1 VIELVTPVAFL
12 QVWAIRTHALR
23 KVFLSIKGIYYE
35 CEVPSGESGSTVP
48 VRWLEPYEFTQHVP
62 SDVDFR
68 ILLTFLDLYRTL
80 TSFVLYKLYTDEN
93 LVYPPPM
100 DVQLDQRGEGVGKF
114 KLVERE
120 ADEDR
125 DGEQPKTAD
134 GKRITKK
141 DVKRGIKSVQRA
153 GEAVDEDE
161 DEEMAD
167 ATEEA
172 VEEEFVHHPGKNEDG
187 ADAASGPL
195 PTYTSLLVSSSN
207 SENTTPAFQIF
218 SPYTFYLSRETSSR
232 TWEFIIRA
240 FGGKV
245 VTHLE
250 PTTDATQSNSL
261 AGPEGDKITHVI
273 IDRPMGKSKMRE
285 LQGQRKWAWVQ
296 PQWVADCANRREILP
311 SGQGSGYEPG
321 GALPPH
327 LSPWDGEGEV
337 YRPWLEQDKPEA
349 SQVEAAAEGD
359 DVEMADDD
367 EEEEEEDEDE
377 DEETVKPETK
387 TTITPALLAAS
398 RDPTNET
405 LIHQA
410 ELEAESHGISHD
422 AFKKSLDKLVKEHK
436 ETPQGSAAEKAKK
449 VAVADEDMRKIMMT
463 GKKQRLYTK
472 MTYSN
477 NEKKAEVSRP
487 NRVHATS
494 VIAGFGIADV
504 PLRLVLYSNRSKTSW
519 SKRGRPS
526 RRGRRRRPSPSSP
539 RPLPPL
545 DRDDVF
551 RFSLI
556 TTGSGRLS
564 LNRVCPYIIIR
575 VYAYVFR
582 MSFFLLVSCTINQ
595 ISSSRWLTTSPR
607 SVA

>member
-1 VIELVTPVAFL
+1 MTPVAFS

-153 GEAVDEDE
+153 GEAVEEDE

-349 SQVEAAAEGD
+349 RQVEAAAEGD

-367 EEEEEEDEDE
+367 EEEEEDEDE

-387 TTITPALLAAS
+387 NTITPALLAAS

-410 ELEAESHGISHD
+410 ELEAESLGISHD

-487 NRVHATS
+487 VRVDATFDM
-494 VIAGFGIADV
+494 VGFGH
-504 PLRLVLYSNRSKTSW
+504 
-519 SKRGRPS
+519 G
-526 RRGRRRRPSPSSP
+526 
-539 RPLPPL
+539 
-545 DRDDVF
+545 
-551 RFSLI
+551 
-556 TTGSGRLS
+556 
-564 LNRVCPYIIIR
+564 
-575 VYAYVFR
+575 
-582 MSFFLLVSCTINQ
+582 
-595 ISSSRWLTTSPR
+595 
-607 SVA
+607 

>member
-1 VIELVTPVAFL
+1 M
-12 QVWAIRTHALR
+12 
-23 KVFLSIKGIYYE
+23 
-35 CEVPSGESGSTVP
+35 P

-120 ADEDR
+120 GEDEGN
-125 DGEQPKTAD
+125 GEVSKTAD

-153 GEAVDEDE
+153 GDAVDENEDD

-167 ATEEA
+167 ATEDA

-187 ADAASGPL
+187 TDAASAPL
-195 PTYTSLLVSSSN
+195 PTYTSLLVSSTDSQT
-207 SENTTPAFQIF
+207 TTPAFQIF

-250 PTTDATQSNSL
+250 PSVDATSPNSL

-273 IDRPMGKSKMRE
+273 IDRPLGKNKMRD
-285 LQGQRKWAWVQ
+285 LQGTRKWTWVQ

-337 YRPWLEQDKPEA
+337 YRPWLEQDKPA
-349 SQVEAAAEGD
+349 AVEVEGGEDVEMDAAAE
-359 DVEMADDD
+359 EDDD
-367 EEEEEEDEDE
+367 EEEED
-377 DEETVKPETK
+377 KAETK
-387 TTITPALLAAS
+387 VDSTPALTPALLAAS

-410 ELEAESHGISHD
+410 ELEAESLGITDS
-422 AFKKSLDKLVKEHK
+422 AFKKSLASLVKAHK
-436 ETPQGSAAEKAKK
+436 ETPQGSAADKAKK
-449 VAVADEDMRKIMMT
+449 QGEKDEDMRKIMMT

-477 NEKKAEVSRP
+477 NEKKAE
-487 NRVHATS
+487 
-494 VIAGFGIADV
+494 
-504 PLRLVLYSNRSKTSW
+504 
-519 SKRGRPS
+519 
-526 RRGRRRRPSPSSP
+526 
-539 RPLPPL
+539 
-545 DRDDVF
+545 
-551 RFSLI
+551 
-556 TTGSGRLS
+556 
-564 LNRVCPYIIIR
+564 
-575 VYAYVFR
+575 
-582 MSFFLLVSCTINQ
+582 
-595 ISSSRWLTTSPR
+595 
-607 SVA
+607 

>member
-1 VIELVTPVAFL
+1 MGF

-100 DVQLDQRGEGVGKF
+100 DVKLDQRGEGVGKF

-120 ADEDR
+120 NDEEKEA
-125 DGEQPKTAD
+125 EQSKTVD

-141 DVKRGIKSVQRA
+141 DVKRGIKSIQRA
-153 GEAVDEDE
+153 GEEAAEDE

-167 ATEEA
+167 VTESNE
-172 VEEEFVHHPGKNEDG
+172 VEEEFVHHPSKNEDG
-187 ADAASGPL
+187 TDAASAPL
-195 PTYTSLLVSSSN
+195 PTYTSLLASSSN
-207 SENTTPAFQIF
+207 AEATTTPAFQIF

-245 VTHLE
+245 ITHLE
-250 PTTDATQSNSL
+250 PSTDASAPNSL

-273 IDRPMGKSKMRE
+273 IDRPMGKTKMRE

-327 LSPWDGEGEV
+327 TSPWDGEGEV
-337 YRPWLEQDKPEA
+337 YRPWLEQDKAEV
-349 SQVEAAAEGD
+349 STVEDVDMAAEAED
-359 DVEMADDD
+359 D
-367 EEEEEEDEDE
+367 EEEEEDEDE
-377 DEETVKPETK
+377 ASASIK
-387 TTITPALLAAS
+387 TNAIAGPTPALLAAS
-398 RDPTNET
+398 LDPSNET

-410 ELEAESHGISHD
+410 ELEAETLGISHD
-422 AFKKSLDKLVKEHK
+422 AFKKSLDKLVKAHQ
-436 ETPQGSAAEKAKK
+436 ETPVGNAAEKAKK
-449 VAVADEDMRKIMMT
+449 VATADEDMRKIMMT

-477 NEKKAEVSRP
+477 NEKKAEVSP
-487 NRVHATS
+487 NDVTIVQEHA
-494 VIAGFGIADV
+494 D
-504 PLRLVLYSNRSKTSW
+504 
-519 SKRGRPS
+519 
-526 RRGRRRRPSPSSP
+526 
-539 RPLPPL
+539 
-545 DRDDVF
+545 
-551 RFSLI
+551 
-556 TTGSGRLS
+556 
-564 LNRVCPYIIIR
+564 
-575 VYAYVFR
+575 
-582 MSFFLLVSCTINQ
+582 
-595 ISSSRWLTTSPR
+595 
-607 SVA
+607 

>member
-1 VIELVTPVAFL
+1 MTDPHRRPRT
-12 QVWAIRTHALR
+12 QVWAIRTQALR

-120 ADEDR
+120 GDDEGK

-153 GEAVDEDE
+153 GDAEEDEQDE

-172 VEEEFVHHPGKNEDG
+172 ADEEEFVHHPGKNEDG
-187 ADAASGPL
+187 TDAASGPL
-195 PTYTSLLVSSSN
+195 PTYTSLMVSSSN

-273 IDRPMGKSKMRE
+273 IDRPMGKTKMRE

-337 YRPWLEQDKPEA
+337 YRPWLEQDKPAAGE
-349 SQVEAAAEGD
+349 VEAG
-359 DVEMADDD
+359 DVEMEAGA
-367 EEEEEEDEDE
+367 EAEVDEDE
-377 DEETVKPETK
+377 DEEEEDDETVKPAA
-387 TTITPALLAAS
+387 TTTLTPALLAAS
-398 RDPTNET
+398 RDPTDET

-410 ELEAESHGISHD
+410 ELEAESLGISHD
-422 AFKKSLDKLVKEHK
+422 AFKKSLDKLVKQHK
-436 ETPQGSAAEKAKK
+436 ETPLGTATEKAKK
-449 VAVADEDMRKIMMT
+449 VATADEDMRKIMMT

-477 NEKKAEVSRP
+477 NEKKAEVSPPAVAR
-487 NRVHATS
+487 
-494 VIAGFGIADV
+494 
-504 PLRLVLYSNRSKTSW
+504 
-519 SKRGRPS
+519 KRF
-526 RRGRRRRPSPSSP
+526 
-539 RPLPPL
+539 
-545 DRDDVF
+545 V
-551 RFSLI
+551 
-556 TTGSGRLS
+556 
-564 LNRVCPYIIIR
+564 
-575 VYAYVFR
+575 
-582 MSFFLLVSCTINQ
+582 
-595 ISSSRWLTTSPR
+595 
-607 SVA
+607 